1 MRRLEAKGYK
11 GLEGLAHSED
21 ESKTEAYKVRLV
33 LGALMGADIWSKHGR
48 LSLPKEVMQQ
58 ALLCADFTS
67 HRLLPMSW
75 RHGSVLILQLLQ
87 KTQFMQTPPDIS
99 S

>member
-58 ALLCADFTS
+58 
-67 HRLLPMSW
+67 PY
-75 RHGSVLILQLLQ
+75 SVLTSLHTVYCQCRGD
-87 KTQFMQTPPDIS
+87 MEVY
-99 S
+99 